1 MLNTYRRFMAVGR
14 GCVLACVLAIG
25 CLLAS
30 CSSDKGRGLPLYAI
44 ERNDFAEVLVIE
56 GHTETVNSVN
66 INCPPHVRGTI
77 VRIVE
82 NGAEVKKGD
91 TMCVIEDVGLAENC
105 ERLSIELESAHAELE
120 KLQASQQLEA
130 ALIEA
135 QVKNNEA
142 EAILAESDS
151 IQMLYMSPLERRTKL
166 LQLERASV
174 EHNRLLKK
182 MEFTKVIQ
190 QMDLVRIEKRIKL
203 LERRL
208 GGERRK
214 LESLTLIA
222 PSNGIAM
229 RGRRWPWSDVTW
241 NIGDE
246 VRDGRTVVA
255 LPDLSAVKVVFYAQE
270 TEYKRL
276 QMGDSVM
283 YTFDASPENRAW
295 GRIVK
300 MASVGKE
307 RTEGSKVKTF
317 EVEASVDSI
326 LSLAEPG
333 LSTRCH
339 IYLKHIPDTIVVPS
353 ISIFDRD
360 SMKVVYVK
368 KERRYEE
375 RPVVLGVG
383 SPQMTIIASGLHE
396 GEQIALIKPKG
407 Y

>member
-1 MLNTYRRFMAVGR
+1 MLNTCLQNMAIGR
-14 GCVLACVLAIG
+14 AFVLAFVLAMG

-30 CSSDKGRGLPLYAI
+30 CSSDKGRGVPLYDV
-44 ERNDFAEVLVIE
+44 ERDDFAEVLVVE

-82 NGAEVKKGD
+82 NGAEVKRGD
-91 TMCVIEDVGLAENC
+91 TVCVIEDVGLAENC
-105 ERLSIELESAHAELE
+105 ERLTIDLESAHAELE

-151 IQMLYMSPLERRTKL
+151 IQMLYMSPVERRTKL

-208 GGERRK
+208 EGERKK

-283 YTFDASPENRAW
+283 YTFDASPANRAW
-295 GRIVK
+295 GRIAK

-339 IYLKHIPDTIVVPS
+339 IYLEHIPDTIVVPS

-360 SMKVVYVK
+360 SIKVVYVK
-368 KERRYEE
+368 KEHRYEE

>member
-1 MLNTYRRFMAVGR
+1 MLNTCLQNMAIGR
-14 GCVLACVLAIG
+14 AFVLALVLAMG

-30 CSSDKGRGLPLYAI
+30 CSSDKGRGVPLYDV
-44 ERNDFAEVLVIE
+44 ERDDFAEVLVIE

-91 TMCVIEDVGLAENC
+91 TVCVIEDVGLAENC
-105 ERLSIELESAHAELE
+105 ERLTIDLESAHAELE

-151 IQMLYMSPLERRTKL
+151 IQMLYMSPVERRTKL

-208 GGERRK
+208 EGERKK

-283 YTFDASPENRAW
+283 YTFDASPANRAW
-295 GRIVK
+295 GRIAK

-307 RTEGSKVKTF
+307 RTEGARVKTF
-317 EVEASVDSI
+317 EAEASVDSI
-326 LSLAEPG
+326 LSLPEPG

-339 IYLKHIPDTIVVPS
+339 IYLEHIPDTIVVPS

-360 SMKVVYVK
+360 SIKVVYVK
-368 KERRYEE
+368 KEHRYEE

>member
-1 MLNTYRRFMAVGR
+1 MLNTYRRFIAVGR
-14 GCVLACVLAIG
+14 AGVLACVLAMG

-30 CSSDKGRGLPLYAI
+30 CSSDKGRGLPLYAV
-44 ERNDFAEVLVIE
+44 ERGDFVEMLVIE

-77 VRIVE
+77 VRIVD

-91 TMCVIEDVGLAENC
+91 TVCVLEDVALAENC
-105 ERLSIELESAHAELE
+105 ERLALDLESARAEME

-151 IQMLYMSPLERRTKL
+151 IQMLYMSPMERRTKL
-166 LQLERASV
+166 LQLERAGV
-174 EHNRLLKK
+174 EHYRLLRK
-182 MEFTKVIQ
+182 MELTKVIQ
-190 QMDLVRIEKRIKL
+190 QMDIVRIEKRIKL

-208 GGERRK
+208 RDERRK
-214 LESLTLIA
+214 LQSLTLIA

-246 VRDGRTVVA
+246 VRDGRTLVA
-255 LPDLSAVKVVFYAQE
+255 LPDLSEVKVIFYAQE

-276 QMGDSVM
+276 HWGDSVM
-283 YTFDASPENRAW
+283 YTFDALPENRGW
-295 GRIVK
+295 GRIGK

-317 EVEASVDSI
+317 EVEASVDS
-326 LSLAEPG
+326 LRLPAEPG

-339 IYLKHIPDTIVVPS
+339 VYLKHIPDTIVVPT

-360 SMKVVYVK
+360 SMKVVYVQ

>member
-1 MLNTYRRFMAVGR
+1 MLNTCLQNMAIGR
-14 GCVLACVLAIG
+14 AFVLALVLAMG

-30 CSSDKGRGLPLYAI
+30 CSSDKGRGVPLYDV
-44 ERNDFAEVLVIE
+44 ERDDFAEVLVVE

-91 TMCVIEDVGLAENC
+91 TVCVIEDVGLAENC
-105 ERLSIELESAHAELE
+105 ERLTIDLESAHAELE

-151 IQMLYMSPLERRTKL
+151 IQMLYMSPVERRTKL

-208 GGERRK
+208 EGERKK

-283 YTFDASPENRAW
+283 YTFDASPANRAW
-295 GRIVK
+295 GRIAK

-339 IYLKHIPDTIVVPS
+339 IYLEHIPDTIVVPS

-360 SMKVVYVK
+360 SVKVVYVK
-368 KERRYEE
+368 KEHRYEE